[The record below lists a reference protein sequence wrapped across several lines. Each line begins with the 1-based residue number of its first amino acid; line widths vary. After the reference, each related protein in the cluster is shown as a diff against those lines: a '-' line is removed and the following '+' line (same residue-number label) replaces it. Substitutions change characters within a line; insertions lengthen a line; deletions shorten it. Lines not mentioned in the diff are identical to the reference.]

1 VDSSSCSKISALT
14 FEARTSS
21 LGQRTNGSLQM
32 SGPSCTHK
40 NSVSSGGMVQRNAV
54 GKVQRGLLGRD
65 LSTSRGIVEVP
76 GRAISAYNLS
86 FFPEEYI
93 FPVAI
98 LLTNA

>member
-1 VDSSSCSKISALT
+1 
-14 FEARTSS
+14 
-21 LGQRTNGSLQM
+21 
-32 SGPSCTHK
+32 
-40 NSVSSGGMVQRNAV
+40 MVQRNAV